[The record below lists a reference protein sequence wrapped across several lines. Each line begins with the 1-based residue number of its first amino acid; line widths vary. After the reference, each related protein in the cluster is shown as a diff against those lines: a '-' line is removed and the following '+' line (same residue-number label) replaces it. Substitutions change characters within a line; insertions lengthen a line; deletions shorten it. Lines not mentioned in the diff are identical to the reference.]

1 MQRNNTSSDRRFV
14 QILGINVISTSI
26 PKLLVTT
33 RDNISHN
40 TKFFIV
46 TPNPELILASTK
58 NITLREALNSADFS
72 VPDGIGLSQAARY
85 LTLRSPANIFIRIFV
100 VFFQG
105 LVVGAATF
113 FNNDWLTQD
122 LKPIKGRVLFT
133 KLIELANK
141 KGWKVFFL
149 GGEGSEATL
158 AAEKL
163 RINYKKVRIRTF
175 AGPIL
180 NEKAIPVTEVNRK
193 LEKDAVDL
201 INKFRPDLLF
211 VAMKNPKQEI
221 WIHKNLSKLNVGGA
235 MAVGGTFR
243 YIAGLSKLPPRWME
257 KAGLEWVW
265 RLLTEPKR
273 FRRIFNA
280 FPLFPLRVFWFKVT
294 GS

>member
-58 NITLREALNSADFS
+58 NITLRKALNSSNFP
-72 VPDGIGLSQAARY
+72 VPDGVGLNYASKF
-85 LTLRSPANIFIRIFV
+85 LHGKNLNIIPGRKLFEK
-100 VFFQG
+100 
-105 LVVGAATF
+105 LV
-113 FNNDWLTQD
+113 
-122 LKPIKGRVLFT
+122 
-133 KLIELANK
+133 ELANK
-141 KGWKVFFL
+141 NGWKVFFL
-149 GGEGSEATL
+149 GGEGKEAAL

-163 RINYKKVRIRTF
+163 ELNYKRVKIKTF

-280 FPLFPLRVFWFKVT
+280 FPIFPLRVFWFKIV
-294 GS
+294 GR